1 MRNLLVL
8 VLALLFQ
15 ASNPIFSQ
23 NDSLQSLQSAIETAK
38 SGQEKAVSLN
48 RLSDYLRRTGDLAG
62 ASRAAR
68 EAFVAAQNHD
78 LKAEEA
84 RALDNLGQV
93 FEAKFDY
100 ENALKSYVDAL
111 KHRESAGD
119 QPGTALSKHR
129 IGRVFLLQ
137 GDLDQAQPNLEKA
150 LELRRAGGNPAALA
164 ETNRALGDLW
174 RQKKV
179 LGKAQE
185 FYRQAIDE
193 KIEAN
198 DLGGAAEIAGLLGK
212 LATDLGDYEGAL
224 VYFRQ
229 SFDLNSST
237 EHLPG
242 MGRDLLNIGGA
253 LLHQQSFEE
262 AMSAFQS
269 AEGIFAQ
276 AKDTVGQAQSLENQ
290 GTIFVKTNRRADA
303 EAALEKAS
311 ALLAAI
317 RPVPGV
323 PEIYQGMAAAYRE
336 AGNLGKAYDNLLRYT
351 IAKEQVFGF
360 EKNKAMLELTTR
372 YESEFAAEEQQRTI
386 EKLELEQAS
395 TRKVGFALLG
405 IIIFG
410 VFALWALWKSNRQK
424 RRDNKLLQSKNAEID
439 AKNRQ
444 LNEQN
449 SRLDDL
455 NRRLVGEVAN
465 REMLEQT
472 AFNRDQFLAVLSR
485 EMRTPMNDIL
495 AHTRTLLAEKPRPG
509 QADALLNIQYS
520 ANSLLVLVNDLLD
533 YSKIEAGKIV
543 LETVEFDL
551 KKSLGEVE
559 KRFAPVFREKEA
571 GFAVEVDPKIPAKV
585 AGDPARFSQ
594 ILSNIL
600 THAAQHTEG
609 GDVQLHVRATD
620 ETASEVSLK
629 IEVNAQGILLEPA
642 ETEALA
648 QPNLAAV
655 EAALGERA
663 GQVFGLVLAKRL
675 VDLQNGQFRV
685 ATEAGAGTAFAV
697 ELPFKKAMQQSKT
710 VISEAERAAALEGKY
725 ILVAEDNKINQL
737 VVQKMLQKAG
747 AVVVTADDGVAALE
761 AFKHGY
767 FDLIL
772 MDIQMPKLDGYRTVA
787 EMRQSD
793 DEVKKNT
800 PIIALTAS
808 AYLTDKDKAELFQMN
823 DHIGKPFSPEELLE
837 KVVASLTRKQSKL
850 KIRPVTV

>member
-8 VLALLFQ
+8 VLALFFQ

-23 NDSLQSLQSAIETAK
+23 NDSLQGLQSAIETAK
-38 SGQEKAVSLN
+38 SGQEKSNSLN

-242 MGRDLLNIGGA
+242 MGRDLLNIGSA

-290 GTIFVKTNRRADA
+290 GTIFVKTNRHADA

-323 PEIYQGMAAAYRE
+323 PEIYRGMAAAYRE

-351 IAKEQVFGF
+351 AAKEQVFGF

-395 TRKVGFALLG
+395 TRKVGLALVG
-405 IIIFG
+405 IMVFG

-424 RRDNKLLQSKNAEID
+424 RRDNKLLQDKNAEID

-449 SRLDDL
+449 TRLDDL
-455 NRRLVGEVAN
+455 NRRLVGEVAS

-609 GDVQLHVRATD
+609 GDVRLNIRAME
-620 ETASEVSLK
+620 ETASDVSLK

-675 VDLQNGQFRV
+675 VDLQNGQFRA
-685 ATEAGAGTAFAV
+685 ATEAGTGTAFAV
-697 ELPFKKAMQQSKT
+697 ELPFKKAVQQSKT
-710 VISEAERAAALEGKY
+710 TVSEAERAAALEGKY

-837 KVVASLTRKQSKL
+837 KVVASLTSKQSKL
-850 KIRPVTV
+850 KIRPVAV